1 MKCCTTNENIYD
13 LWINGSRKGQI
24 DEQMDCGWMWENTH
38 LLTLNV
44 EKPNNCGSLW
54 NVCESWWMK
63 WCEIEWNVVYGS
75 EEFCILFHFEQKPNV
90 KELPKKDPKIT
101 LGTKINK
108 R

>member
-1 MKCCTTNENIYD
+1 MKERTNRWTNG
-13 LWINGSRKGQI
+13 LWLDVRKHSSTDI
-24 DEQMDCGWMWENTH
+24 KCG
-38 LLTLNV
+38 
-44 EKPNNCGSLW
+44 KANNCGSLW